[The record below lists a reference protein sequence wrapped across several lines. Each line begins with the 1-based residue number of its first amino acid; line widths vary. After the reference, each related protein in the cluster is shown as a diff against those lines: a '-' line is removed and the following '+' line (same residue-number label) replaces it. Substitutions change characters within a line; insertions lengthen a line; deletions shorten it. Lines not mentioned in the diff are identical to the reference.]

1 MEYSEAD
8 RAPQVQKEDHFQ
20 EEIPL
25 VGLAYSLGRGLR
37 RRVWRISR
45 GSRRILRMPSRK
57 AGSILLGRRA
67 LVSTFN
73 RDPLASIG
81 VLDACSGMG
90 TVSLVT
96 RVALKMAT
104 VRQLK

>member
-1 MEYSEAD
+1 M
-8 RAPQVQKEDHFQ
+8 QVQKEDHFQ

-25 VGLAYSLGRGLR
+25 VGLAYSPGLGLR
-37 RRVWRISR
+37 RRAWRISR

-73 RDPLASIG
+73 RESFTSIG
-81 VLDACSGMG
+81 VLD
-90 TVSLVT
+90 T
-96 RVALKMAT
+96 RCGIGALSRFAQVALGKWLLF
-104 VRQLK
+104 VN